1 MTQAARAL
9 LLAAASVV
17 LLVPAVRADEVE
29 KPIVPPPDAGITLP
43 KLFWKSEPIFPKSA
57 RKKKLEAKLIY
68 QLVVR
73 KNGSTGDIQ
82 LLACNVHKASDP
94 DAVGKHFD
102 CSDFEKAATKAL
114 GEWRYEPALRDG
126 SPIAVYYTVRVDFR
140 QR

>member
-9 LLAAASVV
+9 LLAAASVA
-17 LLVPAVRADEVE
+17 LLVSAVRADEAE
-29 KPIVPPPDAGITLP
+29 KPILPKEDSGITLP
-43 KLFWKSEPIFPKSA
+43 KIFWKSEPVFPKSA

-73 KNGSTGDIQ
+73 KDGTTGDLK

-102 CSDFEKAATKAL
+102 CSDFENAATKAL

-126 SPIAVYYTVRVDFR
+126 SPIAIYYTVRVDFR